1 MHGNKSIFS
10 PDAGIFFDDTH
21 SAPSSPSRHS
31 GYSVLSNDA
40 QAQAD
45 SPQSGTIRYPGVVS
59 FANTNEGAII
69 HTFGTLLKWR
79 YEKDTH
85 DPVSRM
91 DHEVAFMNVANDA
104 VTSIAIVHFTVPDS
118 KYAQYFRLKEG
129 PDIAITFAPDKS
141 METEPNER

>member
-1 MHGNKSIFS
+1 MLGFS
-10 PDAGIFFDDTH
+10 STTH
-21 SAPSSPSRHS
+21 TLPPSSPSRHS

-91 DHEVAFMNVANDA
+91 DHEVAFMDVANDA

-118 KYAQYFRLKEG
+118 KYAQCFRLKEG